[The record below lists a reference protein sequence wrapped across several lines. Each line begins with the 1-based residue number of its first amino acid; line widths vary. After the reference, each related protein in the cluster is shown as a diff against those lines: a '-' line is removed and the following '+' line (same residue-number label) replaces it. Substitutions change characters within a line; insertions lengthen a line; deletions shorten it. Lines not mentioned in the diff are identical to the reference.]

1 MSLPAVASVDFGS
14 ASFDAV
20 NSLIKTKG
28 SIPTGRLYKGTNAE
42 KGPDLSKVKA
52 RANLN
57 ETAFFFP
64 HVVSSKEGEVRLE
77 FTMPEALTEWKLLGF
92 THDAEMRSGSITA
105 TTVTSKDLMIQPNP
119 PRFLREGDELE
130 FTVKVSN
137 QSDKKQQG
145 TVRLA
150 FSDARSGKSVDDQ
163 LGNLNTDLTF
173 DIPTKQSKS
182 FSWRIR
188 VPDSLGP
195 ITYKA
200 IGATKKL
207 SDGEE
212 GMVPVL
218 SRRILV
224 TESIPLPIRGPK
236 TRKFNFSKLVDSD
249 SSNTLEHKN
258 LVLQV
263 TSNPAWYAVMA
274 LPYLMEFPHECSEQT
289 FNRFYANALAHNI
302 AQSDPKIRRVFD
314 QWKGTDTLDSPMEKN
329 QDLKSVL
336 IEETPWVRQ
345 AKNESQARRNVAILF
360 DDNRLNSET
369 RRLHRKLAQMQLADG
384 AWPWFPGG
392 RGNDYIT
399 LYITTG
405 FGRMLN
411 LGLDIDPKPAHKALT
426 RLDQWIDSTY
436 RDILKHGKKE
446 GNNLSS
452 QIALYLYARSFF
464 LEKSPCLPNQSKR
477 LTISLAKHE
486 SSGCNSPNANLRLT
500 LVSG

>member
-1 MSLPAVASVDFGS
+1 MREEGANLAYRAARSRATTFYSTAALSENMSLPAVAGVDFGS

-336 IEETPWVRQ
+336 IEETP
-345 AKNESQARRNVAILF
+345 
-360 DDNRLNSET
+360 
-369 RRLHRKLAQMQLADG
+369 MG
-384 AWPWFPGG
+384 AP
-392 RGNDYIT
+392 
-399 LYITTG
+399 
-405 FGRMLN
+405 
-411 LGLDIDPKPAHKALT
+411 
-426 RLDQWIDSTY
+426 S
-436 RDILKHGKKE
+436 KE
-446 GNNLSS
+446 
-452 QIALYLYARSFF
+452 
-464 LEKSPCLPNQSKR
+464 
-477 LTISLAKHE
+477 
-486 SSGCNSPNANLRLT
+486 
-500 LVSG
+500 

>member
-1 MSLPAVASVDFGS
+1 M
-14 ASFDAV
+14 
-20 NSLIKTKG
+20 
-28 SIPTGRLYKGTNAE
+28 
-42 KGPDLSKVKA
+42 
-52 RANLN
+52 
-57 ETAFFFP
+57 
-64 HVVSSKEGEVRLE
+64 
-77 FTMPEALTEWKLLGF
+77 
-92 THDAEMRSGSITA
+92 
-105 TTVTSKDLMIQPNP
+105 
-119 PRFLREGDELE
+119 
-130 FTVKVSN
+130 
-137 QSDKKQQG
+137 
-145 TVRLA
+145 
-150 FSDARSGKSVDDQ
+150 
-163 LGNLNTDLTF
+163 
-173 DIPTKQSKS
+173 
-182 FSWRIR
+182 
-188 VPDSLGP
+188 
-195 ITYKA
+195 
-200 IGATKKL
+200 
-207 SDGEE
+207 
-212 GMVPVL
+212 
-218 SRRILV
+218 
-224 TESIPLPIRGPK
+224 
-236 TRKFNFSKLVDSD
+236 
-249 SSNTLEHKN
+249 
-258 LVLQV
+258 
-263 TSNPAWYAVMA
+263 
-274 LPYLMEFPHECSEQT
+274 
-289 FNRFYANALAHNI
+289 
-302 AQSDPKIRRVFD
+302 
-314 QWKGTDTLDSPMEKN
+314 
-329 QDLKSVL
+329 
-336 IEETPWVRQ
+336 RQ